1 MSGAQVYPWLAVAVA
16 LALFCALQA
25 GYWWARG
32 RRRRAIARASEGLLG
47 MLARAAPQG
56 IQIRARARAASQL
69 GRLAALP
76 AIERLRD
83 ALAQGGFAIDA
94 RRFLLVAAA
103 AAGGTLILGLVVGAG
118 WLGAAVLAAL
128 VCLGLHVHV
137 TRRCEARLRVVDAQL
152 PRALESMVFS
162 LRAGRGLEEAVRS
175 AAEETEPPLSVDLRR
190 CYEEYALGRPIEA
203 ALQQLRTR
211 WPAVRALYSFVEAV
225 AVLKRTGGNLVEV
238 METLI
243 ETLRLQAAHQARHR
257 ALTAEGRVSG
267 LILTVLP
274 LLAVAG
280 QALVSPGALV
290 TIAADASG
298 RMILLTAAALWA
310 VGAVWVARLGRP
322 GRGGA

>member
-1 MSGAQVYPWLAVAVA
+1 MGGRELYPWLAVASA

-25 GYWWARG
+25 GYWWVRS
-32 RRRRAIARASEGLLG
+32 RRQRQIARAREGLIGTLG
-47 MLARAAPQG
+47 PAVGAG
-56 IQIRARARAASQL
+56 IQIRAQARAVEL

-76 AIERLRD
+76 VVERLS
-83 ALAQGGFAIDA
+83 ATLAQGGFALNV
-94 RRFLLVAAA
+94 RRFLLL
-103 AAGGTLILGLVVGAG
+103 AAGAGALALLGGLVAG
-118 WLGAAVLAAL
+118 LGWFGGLVLALL
-128 VCLGLHVHV
+128 VWLGLHVHV
-137 TRRCEARLRVVDAQL
+137 TRRRDQRLSLVDAQL
-152 PRALESMVFS
+152 PRALEIMVFS
-162 LRAGRGLEEAVRS
+162 LRAGRGLEEAVRTAS
-175 AAEETEPPLSVDLRR
+175 EETEAPLAADLRR

-203 ALQQLRTR
+203 ALQQLRAR
-211 WPAVRALYSFVEAV
+211 WPSVRALYSFVEAV

-274 LLAVAG
+274 LLALAG

-290 TIAADASG
+290 AMAADATG
-298 RMILLTAAALWA
+298 RLLLIAAVALWA
-310 VGAVWVARLGRP
+310 VGALWVARLGRA